1 MHLLVAKK
9 GKLYVRQPRIVE
21 LGRSKLNGNLN
32 AQVSAYK
39 ARERLYSAISAGA
52 FFILIGI
59 VYVINLP
66 SNLWDATV
74 DFFGSFTLA
83 QVPSTG
89 IYLPAPI
96 SPASHALLYGAIFQ
110 FCVGLGILQIIMLA
124 LRFTSHSPI
133 GRTAETMGNLVFWF
147 GTAYLITVYLNRT
160 TDISMWFV
168 FWAGV
173 LIILGLSFVARSF
186 VLLARKWMSG

>member
-1 MHLLVAKK
+1 MHLPARK
-9 GKLYVRQPRIVE
+9 GKLYVHQPHIVE
-21 LGRSKLNGNLN
+21 LGRSKLSENLKT
-32 AQVSAYK
+32 QGSAYK
-39 ARERLYSAISAGA
+39 ARERVYSAISAGA

-66 SNLWDATV
+66 SSLWDAAIN
-74 DFFGSFTLA
+74 FLGSFTLA

-110 FCVGLGILQIIMLA
+110 FCIGIGILQIIMLT
-124 LRFTSHSPI
+124 LRFTAHSPI
-133 GRTAETMGNLVFWF
+133 GRVAETMGNLVYWF
-147 GTAYLITVYLNRT
+147 GSGYLVITYLNST

-186 VLLARKWMSG
+186 VLLARKWMSS